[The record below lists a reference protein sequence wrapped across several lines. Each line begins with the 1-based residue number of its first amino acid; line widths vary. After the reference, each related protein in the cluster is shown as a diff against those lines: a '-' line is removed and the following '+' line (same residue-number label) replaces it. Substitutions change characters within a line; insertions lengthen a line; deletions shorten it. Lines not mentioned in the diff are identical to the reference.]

1 MINKLLIFLLLIQ
14 TLTYSQVDGLD
25 LCRSYKSKSFTYDKE
40 ANETLDKILSVIG
53 ASKRFVLLPCDNIN
67 NAVADIYKGVR
78 YIFYNKNFMR
88 EVYKNT
94 NDWANLAILAHEVG
108 HHINGHTL
116 INVSLKENR
125 LMELEADEFAG
136 FVMAELGASLNQA
149 LSFTEI
155 FVEFDDTYET
165 HPNKSKRIN
174 AVKRGYAKSKVS
186 QYKYEKTNLQSSSA
200 EEYFN
205 TGVEYFKNKKY
216 GEAIGYYSIALEINP
231 EFIDA
236 LKNRGLAKTK
246 INDWSGASK
255 DFDKLVKLSPKSYNF
270 YILKSVASNA
280 NRNNGEIRNW
290 TYLECIDI
298 NESYKIAVKASFEDA
313 RGIRNDFTECF

>member
-165 HPNKSKRIN
+165 HPTKSKRIN
-174 AVKRGYAKSKVS
+174 AVKKGYAKSKVS

-280 NRNNGEIRNW
+280 NRNYGEIGNW

-298 NESYKIAVKASFEDA
+298 NESYNIAVKANFEDA